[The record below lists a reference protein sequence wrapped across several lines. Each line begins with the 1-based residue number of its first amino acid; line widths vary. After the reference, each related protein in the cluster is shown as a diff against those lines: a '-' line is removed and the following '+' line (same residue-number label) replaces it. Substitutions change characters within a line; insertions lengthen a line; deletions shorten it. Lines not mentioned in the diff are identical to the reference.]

1 MTGTRC
7 DDHEVTSPRP
17 GPRPGDDA
25 DPPAEPASAPANTA
39 RPPSG
44 HAGPPAR
51 PDPAGAPTLV
61 VVDHLARRIRRPI
74 DLLRAVTTLLGI
86 ALLVGIGLLAHATA
100 AGVEIDAV
108 GAGRRLPHA
117 LLSALGVAATLALLL
132 LPVALAI
139 RQLSRR
145 RPRQLAEAILTAGAA
160 IIVVALVNAALHTSA
175 AAQLYDAIAASSRA
189 ARRTGPLDGYLA
201 GLAAY
206 ATMLRLTG
214 PSIWR
219 TGLWLAV
226 GVYGVASLAE
236 SKATV
241 LSLLITLL
249 LGRAIGLGVRYA
261 LGSWSQRPTAEQIAA
276 ALYSAGQAIAAM
288 RRADHEGTESRLY
301 HAVTPDGDNLDIRV
315 FDRDQEAAGAPYRL
329 YRWLR
334 LQGQAR
340 RGMPVSLERTAERQ
354 ALLSYATDEAG
365 VRTPRL
371 RALARVG
378 PDAIAFAQD
387 RPEGTTLAQLA
398 DGHPTGGQSTDGHPT
413 NSKPTESHPTES
425 QITDSRSTES
435 QATEGHPTGSHATD
449 GHPTESQST
458 DSHPTDGHP
467 TDGQITDEQMM
478 RVWAAVLKLHAHRVT
493 HRALTADRILFGD
506 DGEVVLLDPVLGD
519 VAATDLQLHLD
530 VAQLLA
536 ELALLVGPDR
546 TTSVARQAVGADE
559 LFAVAPLL
567 QPIVLYRSTRTA
579 LRRRKDVLPALQK
592 ELLATAPDEEAPP
605 VRLERVRPRTVVTL
619 IAGLAAGYLLLGQLG
634 RVSLLSTL
642 RSADWRWTLPALALS
657 ALTYVGATWS
667 LAGYVPTRLRFAP
680 LALAQLAGSFVT
692 LVTPAA
698 VGGAAL
704 NIRYLQ
710 RRKIAPA
717 VAAASVGLSQVVG
730 FVLHLTLLVVFAA
743 ITGSESPSLRPP
755 TWVYFVIAA
764 LVVIVLAVFAIPAG
778 RRLVRARLAPTL
790 SQVIPQLLTVIQHPR
805 KLAEGI
811 GGALLLT
818 ASYILCLAACIR
830 ALGGSV
836 PIETT
841 AVVYLT
847 GSALGS
853 AVPTPGGLGAVEAA
867 LSAGLTA
874 AGLPGATAVSAVLLY
889 RTLTFWLPVPLGWGA
904 FNYLERHKYL

>member
-1 MTGTRC
+1 MAGARC

-25 DPPAEPASAPANTA
+25 DPSADQASPPRNPAG
-39 RPPSG
+39 PPDS
-44 HAGPPAR
+44 HAGRPAR

-74 DLLRAVTTLLGI
+74 DLLRSVTTLLGVV
-86 ALLVGIGLLAHATA
+86 LLAGIGLLAHATA

-117 LLSALGVAATLALLL
+117 LLSVLGVAATLALLL

-145 RPRQLAEAILTAGAA
+145 RPRQLAEAILTAGVA
-160 IIVVALVNAALHTSA
+160 IIVIALVNAALHTAA

-214 PSIWR
+214 PSYWR

-249 LGRAIGLGVRYA
+249 IGRAIGLGVRYA

-276 ALYSAGQAIAAM
+276 ALHSAGQTIAVM

-301 HAVTPDGDNLDIRV
+301 HAETPDGDNLDIRV
-315 FDRDQEAAGAPYRL
+315 FDRDQEAAGTPYRL

-354 ALLSYATDEAG
+354 ALLSYAADEAG

-371 RALARVG
+371 RALARAG

-387 RPEGTTLAQLA
+387 HPEGATLAQLA
-398 DGHPTGGQSTDGHPT
+398 DGQSTDGHPT
-413 NSKPTESHPTES
+413 GPQPM
-425 QITDSRSTES
+425 DGRP
-435 QATEGHPTGSHATD
+435 AD
-449 GHPTESQST
+449 GHPADGQST
-458 DSHPTDGHP
+458 DSQRPDGQV
-467 TDGQITDEQMM
+467 TDGQVTDGQRPDGQVTHGQVTDEQLM

-493 HRALTADRILFGD
+493 HRALTADRILFAH
-506 DGEVVLLDPVLGD
+506 DGEVVLLDPFLGD
-519 VAATDLQLHLD
+519 VAATDLQIRLD

-536 ELALLVGPDR
+536 ELALMVGPDR
-546 TTSVARQAVGADE
+546 TTSLAKQAVGAEE

-579 LRRRKDVLPALQK
+579 MRHRKDVLPALQK
-592 ELLATAPDEEAPP
+592 QLLAVAPDEEAPP
-605 VRLERVRPRTVVTL
+605 VRLERIRPRTVVTL
-619 IAGLAAGYLLLGQLG
+619 IAGLAAGYLLLGQLA

-657 ALTYVGATWS
+657 ALTYVGAAWS
-667 LAGYVPTRLRFAP
+667 LSGYVPGRLRFAP
-680 LALAQLAGSFVT
+680 LVLAQLAGSFVT

-698 VGGAAL
+698 LGGAAL

-717 VAAASVGLSQVVG
+717 VAAASVGLSQVVA
-730 FVLHLTLLVVFAA
+730 FVLHLVLLVVFLA
-743 ITGSESPSLRPP
+743 ITGSEGPSLRPP

-764 LVVIVLAVFAIPAG
+764 LVAIVLVVFAIPAG

-790 SQVIPQLLTVIQHPR
+790 SQVVPQLLRVVQHPR

-836 PIETT
+836 PIEST

-874 AGLPGATAVSAVLLY
+874 AGLPGATAVSAVLLF
-889 RTLTFWLPVPLGWGA
+889 RTLTFWLPIPFGWGA
-904 FNYLERHKYL
+904 FNLLERRHYL